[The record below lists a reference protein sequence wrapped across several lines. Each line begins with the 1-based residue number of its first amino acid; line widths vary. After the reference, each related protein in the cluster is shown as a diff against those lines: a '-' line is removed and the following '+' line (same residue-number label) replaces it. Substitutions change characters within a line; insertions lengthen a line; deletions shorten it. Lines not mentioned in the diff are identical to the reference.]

1 MTTIK
6 NCIIACLK
14 SKKQNNYE
22 FVSYNQVVKQEQ
34 IHVSKQAL
42 IKKIMPENPQ
52 FQSTQIESSVDTI
65 DSFYTTALN
74 STNDENKAHNKIS
87 STLIPTTQPFQLE
100 DEYPSLSQINEESEI
115 EEQSAFTN
123 EYYTSPIIS
132 RSVSCSTAS
141 SSSLSFSSVVFSEP
155 TVYQS
160 QSDSFNTTN
169 EKLHVCILAYKAK
182 FEGDLTIEF
191 AERVKI
197 LHSVNAD
204 FALVKNITTH
214 KCGYVPNKC
223 LSSLSDFLGEIARNC
238 HNL

>member
-1 MTTIK
+1 M
-6 NCIIACLK
+6 K

-22 FVSYNQVVKQEQ
+22 FVSYNQVIKQDQ
-34 IHVSKQAL
+34 INLSKQAI
-42 IKKIMPENPQ
+42 IKKTMPENPQ
-52 FQSTQIESSVDTI
+52 FQSTQIESSLVTI

-74 STNDENKAHNKIS
+74 STNDEIKAHNKIS

-100 DEYPSLSQINEESEI
+100 DEYPSLSQINEEESEI

-123 EYYTSPIIS
+123 QYYTSPIIS

-160 QSDSFNTTN
+160 QSDSLNTTN

-204 FALVKNITTH
+204 FALVKNITTN